1 MVWMTLT
8 YLHLTNGL
16 AKKSVDAGPEALRF
30 MFPAWKWGSSGQDR
44 LFQTWLDSSAVGGK
58 LVAAKA

>member
-16 AKKSVDAGPEALRF
+16 AKKSVDAGPEAPQIYVPSVEMGKFGAR
-30 MFPAWKWGSSGQDR
+30 
-44 LFQTWLDSSAVGGK
+44 SA
-58 LVAAKA
+58 LSDLA